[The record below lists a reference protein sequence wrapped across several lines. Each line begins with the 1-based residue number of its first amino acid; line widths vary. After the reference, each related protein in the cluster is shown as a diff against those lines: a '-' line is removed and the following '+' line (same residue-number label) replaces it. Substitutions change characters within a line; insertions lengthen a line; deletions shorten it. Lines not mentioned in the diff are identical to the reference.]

1 MNKSEKSEV
10 EKLRVL
16 LEKQLKDLQS
26 DISRDRQPKSSPAL
40 PDINDQATLESE
52 RSFELRIKDRERKL
66 VGKVLDA
73 LKKIGDGSYGT
84 CESCGEPIG
93 IKRLKARPVTSFCI
107 NCKSEMEAEER
118 REEQAQPGT
127 ESSAL
132 S

>member
-1 MNKSEKSEV
+1 MNKSEKAEI
-10 EKLRVL
+10 EKLRLL

-26 DISRDRQPKSSPAL
+26 DIARDRLPTISPAL

-73 LKKIGDGSYGT
+73 LKKIGDGSYGV
-84 CESCGEPIG
+84 CESCGDAIG
-93 IKRLKARPVTSFCI
+93 IKRLKARPVTSYCI

-118 REEQAQPGT
+118 REEQAQPGG
-127 ESSAL
+127 ESSTL

>member
-1 MNKSEKSEV
+1 MTKSEKAEV
-10 EKLRVL
+10 EKLRLL
-16 LEKQLKDLQS
+16 LEKQLKDLQT
-26 DISRDRQPKSSPAL
+26 DIARDRQPTISPAL

-73 LKKIGDGSYGT
+73 LKKIGDGSYGV
-84 CESCGEPIG
+84 CESCGDEIG
-93 IKRLKARPVTSFCI
+93 IKRLKARPVTSYCI

-118 REEQAQPGT
+118 REEQAQPGG
-127 ESSAL
+127 ESSTL

>member
-1 MNKSEKSEV
+1 MTKSEKAEV
-10 EKLRVL
+10 EKLRLL
-16 LEKQLKDLQS
+16 LEKQLKDLQT
-26 DISRDRQPKSSPAL
+26 DIARDRQPTISPAL

-73 LKKIGDGSYGT
+73 LKKIGDGSYGV
-84 CESCGEPIG
+84 CESCGDDIG
-93 IKRLKARPVTSFCI
+93 IKRLKARPVTSYCI

-118 REEQAQPGT
+118 REEQAQPGG
-127 ESSAL
+127 ESSTL